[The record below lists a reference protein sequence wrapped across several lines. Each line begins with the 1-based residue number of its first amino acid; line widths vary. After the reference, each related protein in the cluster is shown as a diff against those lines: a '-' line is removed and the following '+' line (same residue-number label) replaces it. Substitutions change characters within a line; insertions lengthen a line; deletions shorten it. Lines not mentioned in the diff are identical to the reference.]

1 MLYLPLPLEPFIDVK
16 DFNAGIFYQYS
27 VIRRARQT
35 KRTRPEYLDCTCAFD
50 IESTNIQDIQQA
62 VMYVWQFQISTDL
75 TVFGRTWDE
84 FIWMLQQILPVLKTN
99 VWLVVYVHNLSY
111 EFSFLKGIYDF
122 REDEVFCLSRRKVL
136 KCTMY
141 DKIEF
146 RCSYKL
152 SNSSLKDFT
161 RKYKVKH
168 LKLLDFDYDVQ
179 RYPWTLLTVEELR
192 YCQNDVLGLVEAVN
206 ALMLSEKDNL
216 MTIPMTSTGYVRR
229 ECKKV
234 MAEGVGYR
242 YAEPFYPDPLQY
254 KLLRKAFRGGDTHCN
269 RWYVDQTLEGEQAVH
284 SWDRSS
290 SYPDVLCNE
299 IFPMTPFVQVLEKLT
314 VERLETL
321 VYKRHRALL
330 MQVKLT
336 NVKLKNRYWCDP
348 YLTEDK
354 SDFIVNAQIFNGR
367 ILSADSLI
375 TVITEIDYDILKQV
389 YDFEIDVQI
398 WFKANK
404 KPLPDC
410 FKNFIIGYYKKKTEL
425 KGLKGSTPEETEY
438 NERSYLRSK
447 NFLNSIYGMTVQV
460 VIREEV
466 VYDKND
472 RDFHYKEV
480 DESELFETSKSRYW
494 LPYQWGVWCTAY
506 SRQMLFRGLQLV
518 SKNQDEEDDEKFSD
532 AVYWD
537 TDSVK
542 YIGNGADWTPFNQ
555 ERIRKS
561 IESGAYAADKYGTV
575 HYMGVFEEETPA
587 EGYAKFRSCGAK
599 KYAYEL
605 NGKLSVTIAGVN
617 KKKGGK
623 ELAEKGGIDALAD
636 GFEFVAAG
644 GTAAVYND
652 KPAVTDYYIDKHW
665 IKITSNVFLYQS
677 TYTVGDMEIYKRIL
691 HISKIDLDR
700 IERIL
705 YNEGVLLD
713 DAEPN

>member
-1 MLYLPLPLEPFIDVK
+1 MLH
-16 DFNAGIFYQYS
+16 QYG
-27 VIRRARQT
+27 VIRRPRKGKKT
-35 KRTRPEYLDCTCAFD
+35 NKPEYLEVTCAFD
-50 IESTNIQDIQQA
+50 IESTNIKAIQQA
-62 VMYVWQFQISTDL
+62 VMYIWQFQIGTEL

-84 FIWMLQQILPVLKTN
+84 FILLLQKILTVLETN
-99 VWLVVYVHNLSY
+99 VWLVVYIHNLSY

-168 LKLLDFDYDVQ
+168 LKLLDFDYAID
-179 RYPWTLLTVEELR
+179 RYPWTPLTIEELR

-216 MTIPMTSTGYVRR
+216 MTVPMTSTGYVRR

-234 MAEGVGYR
+234 MREGVGYH
-242 YAEPFYPDPLQY
+242 YAQPFYPDPLQY

-269 RWYVDQTLEGEQAVH
+269 RWYVDQTLEAV
-284 SWDRSS
+284 SSYDRSS

-299 IFPMTPFVQVLEKLT
+299 KFPMTPFVQILEPLT
-314 VERLETL
+314 QDMLETL
-321 VYKRHRALL
+321 IYKRNRAIL
-330 MQVKLT
+330 MQVRLT
-336 NVKLKNRYWCDP
+336 DVKMKNRYFCDP

-354 SDFIVNAQIFNGR
+354 SEFIVNAQVFNGR
-367 ILSADSLI
+367 ILSADSLV
-375 TVITEIDYDILKQV
+375 TTITEIDYDIIKKI
-389 YDFEIDVQI
+389 YDFHLEVLV
-398 WFKANK
+398 WYKATK
-404 KPLPDC
+404 KPLPEC
-410 FKNFIIGYYKKKTEL
+410 FRNFIIDYYKKKTEL
-425 KGLKGSTPEETEY
+425 KGLKGSTPEETEF
-438 NERSYLRSK
+438 NERSYLRAK

-466 VYDKND
+466 VYDQHD
-472 RDFHYKEV
+472 RDFHYKPV
-480 DESELFETSKSRYW
+480 DEAELFESSKGRYW

-506 SRQMLFRGLQLV
+506 SRQMLFRGLELV
-518 SKNQDEEDDEKFSD
+518 SANQDEEDDEKFSD

-542 YIGNGADWTPFNQ
+542 YLGHADWTPFNEARKQ
-555 ERIRKS
+555 KS
-561 IESGAYAADKYGTV
+561 IESGAFATDKYGET
-575 HYMGVFEEETPA
+575 HYMGVFES
-587 EGYAKFRSCGAK
+587 EGTYDKFRSCGAK
-599 KYAYEL
+599 KYANEK

-623 ELAEKGGIDALAD
+623 ELAAKGGIDALQD
-636 GFEFVAAG
+636 GFEFSDAG

-652 KPAVTDYYIDKHW
+652 KPDITDYKVEGHW
-665 IKITSNVFLYQS
+665 LKITSNVFLYQS
-677 TYTVGDMEIYKRIL
+677 TYTVGDMEIYKRML

-713 DAEPN
+713 DSEQN

>member
-1 MLYLPLPLEPFIDVK
+1 MLYLPLPLEPWCDVK
-16 DFNAGIFYQYS
+16 DFNAGMLHQYG
-27 VIRRARQT
+27 VIRRPRKGKKT
-35 KRTRPEYLDCTCAFD
+35 NKPEYLDVTCAFD
-50 IESTNIQDIQQA
+50 IESTNIKAIQQA
-62 VMYVWQFQISTDL
+62 VMYIWQFQIGTEL

-84 FIWMLQQILPVLKTN
+84 FILLLNKILPVLETN
-99 VWLVVYVHNLSY
+99 VWLVVYIHNLSY

-141 DKIEF
+141 DKVEF

-168 LKLLDFDYDVQ
+168 LKLLDFDYAID
-179 RYPWTLLTVEELR
+179 RYPWTPLTIEELR

-216 MTIPMTSTGYVRR
+216 MTVPMTSTGYVRR

-234 MAEGVGYR
+234 MREGVGYN
-242 YAEPFYPDPLQY
+242 YAKPFYPDPLQY

-269 RWYVDQTLEGEQAVH
+269 RWYVDQTLEAV
-284 SWDRSS
+284 SSYDRSS

-299 IFPMTPFVQVLEKLT
+299 KFPMTPFVQIIEPLT
-314 VERLETL
+314 QDRLETL
-321 VYKRHRALL
+321 IYKRNRAIL
-330 MQVKLT
+330 MQVRLT
-336 NVKLKNRYWCDP
+336 DVKMKNRYFCDP

-354 SDFIVNAQIFNGR
+354 SEFIVNAQVFNGR
-367 ILSADSLI
+367 ILSADSLV
-375 TVITEIDYDILKQV
+375 TTITEIDYDIIKKIYNFHLEV
-389 YDFEIDVQI
+389 LVWY
-398 WFKANK
+398 KATK
-404 KPLPDC
+404 KPLPEC
-410 FKNFIIGYYKKKTEL
+410 FRNFIIDYYRKKTEL
-425 KGLKGSTPEETEY
+425 KGLKGSTPEETEF
-438 NERSYLRSK
+438 NERSYLRAK

-466 VYDKND
+466 VYNQYD
-472 RDFHYKEV
+472 RDFHYKPV
-480 DESELFETSKSRYW
+480 DEAELFESSKSRYW

-506 SRQMLFRGLQLV
+506 SRQMLFRGLELV
-518 SKNQDEEDDEKFSD
+518 SANQDEEDDDSFSD

-542 YIGNGADWTPFNQ
+542 YLGHADWTPFNEARKQ
-555 ERIRKS
+555 KS
-561 IESGAYAADKYGTV
+561 IESGAYATDKYGET
-575 HYMGVFEEETPA
+575 HYMGVFES
-587 EGYAKFRSCGAK
+587 EGTYDKFRSCGAK
-599 KYAYEL
+599 KYAYEK

-623 ELAEKGGIDALAD
+623 ELAAKGGIDSLQD
-636 GFEFVAAG
+636 GFEFSDAG

-652 KPAVTDYYIDKHW
+652 KPDITDYKVEGHW
-665 IKITSNVFLYQS
+665 LKITSNVFLYQS
-677 TYTVGDMEIYKRIL
+677 TYTVGDMEIYKRML

>member
-1 MLYLPLPLEPFIDVK
+1 MLYLPLPLENCIDVH
-16 DFNAGIFYQYS
+16 DFNSGIFHQYS
-27 VIRRARQT
+27 VIRRSKQYK
-35 KRTRPEYLDCTCAFD
+35 KRKAEYLDCTCAFD
-50 IESTNIQDIQQA
+50 IEATNIDSIQQA
-62 VMYVWQFQISTDL
+62 VMYIWQFQISTDL

-84 FIWMLQQILPVLKTN
+84 FIWMLQQILPVLETN

-111 EFSFLKGIYDF
+111 EFSFLKGVYDF

-168 LKLLDFDYDVQ
+168 QKLSDFDYGMQ
-179 RYPWTLLTVEELR
+179 RFPWTGLTVEELR
-192 YCQNDVLGLVEAVN
+192 YCQNDVLGLVESVN

-216 MTIPMTSTGYVRR
+216 MTIPLTSTGYVRR

-234 MAEGVGYR
+234 MREGVGYH
-242 YAEPFYPDPLQY
+242 YAEPFFPDPLQY
-254 KLLRKAFRGGDTHCN
+254 KLLRKAYRGGDTHCN
-269 RWYVDQTLEGEQAVH
+269 RWYVDQTLENVH
-284 SWDRSS
+284 SFDRSS

-299 IFPMTPFVQVLEKLT
+299 LFPMTPFIQVLEPLAQ
-314 VERLETL
+314 ERLDTL
-321 VYKRHRALL
+321 VYKRNRALL
-330 MQVKLT
+330 MQVKMSH
-336 NVKLKNRYWCDP
+336 VKLKNRYWCNP

-354 SDFIVNAQIFNGR
+354 SDFVVNAQVFNGR
-367 ILSADSLI
+367 ILSADSLV
-375 TVITEIDYDILKQV
+375 TVITEIDYMILKEI
-389 YDFEIDVQI
+389 YDFDFEVQI
-398 WFKANK
+398 WYKATK
-404 KPLPDC
+404 KFLPDC
-410 FKNFIIGYYKKKTEL
+410 FRDFIINYYRKKTEL
-425 KGLKGSTPEETEY
+425 KGLKGSTPEETEF
-438 NERSYLRSK
+438 NERNYLRSK

-466 VYDKND
+466 IYDKHD
-472 RDFHYKEV
+472 RDFHYKES
-480 DESELFETSKSRYW
+480 DEAELFASSKSRYW

-506 SRQMLFRGLQLV
+506 SRLMLYRGLKLV
-518 SKNQDEEDDEKFSD
+518 SDNQNEEDDDKFSD

-542 YIGNGADWTPFNQ
+542 YLGHADWMPFNK

-561 IESGAYAADKYGTV
+561 KESGAFATDTKGIT

-587 EGYAKFRSCGAK
+587 EGYEKFRSCGAK

-623 ELAEKGGIDALAD
+623 ELAAKGGIDALAD
-636 GFEFVAAG
+636 GFEFSDAG
-644 GTAAVYND
+644 GLAAVYND
-652 KPAVTDYYIDKHW
+652 FPETTDYFIDGHW
-665 IKITSNVFLYQS
+665 LKITSNVFLYQS
-677 TYTVGDMEIYKRIL
+677 TYTVGDMEIYKRLL

-705 YNEGVLLD
+705 YNEGVLKS
-713 DAEPN
+713 DAEHT

>member
-1 MLYLPLPLEPFIDVK
+1 MLYLPLPLEPWCDVK
-16 DFNAGIFYQYS
+16 DFNAGMLHQYG
-27 VIRRARQT
+27 VIRRPRKGKKT
-35 KRTRPEYLDCTCAFD
+35 NKPEYLEVTCAFD
-50 IESTNIQDIQQA
+50 IESTNIKAIQQA
-62 VMYVWQFQISTDL
+62 VMYIWQFQIGTEL

-84 FIWMLQQILPVLKTN
+84 FILLLNKILPVLETN
-99 VWLVVYVHNLSY
+99 VWLVVYIHNLSY

-168 LKLLDFDYDVQ
+168 LKLLDFDYAID
-179 RYPWTLLTVEELR
+179 RYPWTPLTIEELR
-192 YCQNDVLGLVEAVN
+192 YCQNDVLGLVESVN

-216 MTIPMTSTGYVRR
+216 MTVPMTSTGYVRR

-234 MAEGVGYR
+234 MREGVGYH
-242 YAEPFYPDPLQY
+242 YAQPFYPDPLQY

-269 RWYVDQTLEGEQAVH
+269 RWYVDQTLEAV
-284 SWDRSS
+284 SSYDRSS

-299 IFPMTPFVQVLEKLT
+299 KFPMTPFVQILEPLPQD
-314 VERLETL
+314 RLETL
-321 VYKRHRALL
+321 IYKRNRAIL
-330 MQVKLT
+330 MQVRLT
-336 NVKLKNRYWCDP
+336 DVKMKNRYFCDP

-354 SDFIVNAQIFNGR
+354 SEFIVNAQVFNGR
-367 ILSADSLI
+367 ILSADSLV
-375 TVITEIDYDILKQV
+375 TTITEIDYDIIKKI
-389 YDFEIDVQI
+389 YDFHLEVLV
-398 WFKANK
+398 WYKATK
-404 KPLPDC
+404 KLLPEC
-410 FKNFIIGYYKKKTEL
+410 FRNFIIDYYRKKTEL
-425 KGLKGSTPEETEY
+425 KGLKGSTPEETEF
-438 NERSYLRSK
+438 NERSYLRAK

-466 VYDKND
+466 VYNQYD
-472 RDFHYKEV
+472 RDFHYKPV
-480 DESELFETSKSRYW
+480 DEAELFESSKSRYW

-506 SRQMLFRGLQLV
+506 SRQMLFRGLELV
-518 SKNQDEEDDEKFSD
+518 SANQDEEDDDSFSD

-542 YIGNGADWTPFNQ
+542 YLGHADWTPFNEARKQ
-555 ERIRKS
+555 KS
-561 IESGAYAADKYGTV
+561 IESGAYATDKHGET
-575 HYMGVFEEETPA
+575 HYMGVFEN
-587 EGYAKFRSCGAK
+587 EGTYDKFRSCGAK
-599 KYAYEL
+599 KYAYEK

-623 ELAEKGGIDALAD
+623 ELAAKGGIDSLQD
-636 GFEFVAAG
+636 GFEFSDAG

-652 KPAVTDYYIDKHW
+652 KPDITDYKVEGHW
-665 IKITSNVFLYQS
+665 LKITSNVFLYQS
-677 TYTVGDMEIYKRIL
+677 TYTVGDMEIYKRML

>member
-1 MLYLPLPLEPFIDVK
+1 MLYLPLPLAPCIDVK
-16 DFNAGIFYQYS
+16 DFNAGIFHQYS

-50 IESTNIQDIQQA
+50 IESTNIQSIQQS

-84 FIWMLQQILPVLKTN
+84 FIWMLQQILPVLQTN
-99 VWLVVYVHNLSY
+99 VWLVVYVHSLSY

-179 RYPWTLLTVEELR
+179 RFPWTPLTIEELH

-216 MTIPMTSTGYVRR
+216 MTVPLTSTGYVRR

-234 MAEGVGYR
+234 MADGVGYR

-299 IFPMTPFVQVLEKLT
+299 IFPMTPFMQVLEPLT
-314 VERLETL
+314 VDRLETL

-354 SDFIVNAQIFNGR
+354 SDCLVNAQIFNGR

-375 TVITEIDYDILKQV
+375 TVITEIDYDILKQI
-389 YDFEIDVQI
+389 YDFQI
-398 WFKANK
+398 EVMIWYKATK

-480 DESELFETSKSRYW
+480 DENELFESSKSRYW

-518 SKNQDEEDDEKFSD
+518 SKNQDEDDNSRFSD

-561 IESGAYAADKYGTV
+561 TESGAYAADKYGTV

-587 EGYAKFRSCGAK
+587 AGYDKFRSCGAK

-636 GFEFVAAG
+636 GFEFTEAG
-644 GTAAVYND
+644 GIAAVYND
-652 KPAVTDYYIDKHW
+652 KPVVTDYYIDRHW
-665 IKITSNVFLYQS
+665 IKITSNVYLYQS
-677 TYTVGDMEIYKRIL
+677 TYTLGDMEFYKRIL

-700 IERIL
+700 IERLL
-705 YNEGVLLD
+705 YNEGVLKD
-713 DAEPN
+713 DAEQN